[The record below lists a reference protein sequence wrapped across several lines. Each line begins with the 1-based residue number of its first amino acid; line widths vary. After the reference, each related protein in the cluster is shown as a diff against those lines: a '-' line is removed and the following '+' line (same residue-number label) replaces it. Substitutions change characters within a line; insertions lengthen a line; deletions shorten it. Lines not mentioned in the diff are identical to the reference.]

1 MVFYISFKNLFIKIY
16 NIFRSN
22 KNILYIYFKFICDE
36 GFLNWSVVENK
47 LNTKLMNGM
56 KCKDIEIT
64 LINEIESA
72 NSLTNMVVDMCH
84 TYKQKLFSS

>member
-1 MVFYISFKNLFIKIY
+1 
-16 NIFRSN
+16 
-22 KNILYIYFKFICDE
+22 
-36 GFLNWSVVENK
+36 
-47 LNTKLMNGM
+47 MNGM